1 MTKEERL
8 MYVEQWRKQQLMNS
22 GCGTPVLY
30 AIIIAVIMLFSSC
43 ATKTKI
49 EYRDRVSI
57 DTLYRSDSTIIR
69 EKGDTVFL
77 EKYKYIYRV
86 KELRDTVNV
95 TDTITVVKPVEV
107 TKEVNKLH
115 NWQVGLMVLGG
126 AAIALGGYKLIKF
139 IKV

>member
-1 MTKEERL
+1 MKKLLLVILLSVILVGCASTK
-8 MYVEQWRKQQLMNS
+8 YVEV
-22 GCGTPVLY
+22 PVPQ
-30 AIIIAVIMLFSSC
+30 V
-43 ATKTKI
+43 KI
-49 EYRDRVSI
+49 EYRDRTSI
-57 DTLYRSDSTIIR
+57 DTLIQNDSIIIK

-77 EKYKYIYRV
+77 EKYKYLYRT
-86 KELRDTVNV
+86 KELRDTINV
-95 TDTITVVKPVEV
+95 TDTITVVNTVEV

>member
-1 MTKEERL
+1 MKKLLLAMLLGILLSGCAATK
-8 MYVEQWRKQQLMNS
+8 YVEV
-22 GCGTPVLY
+22 PVDR
-30 AIIIAVIMLFSSC
+30 V
-43 ATKTKI
+43 KI
-49 EYRDRVSI
+49 EYRDRVSV
-57 DTLYRSDSTIIR
+57 DTLYRNDSTIIR

-86 KELRDTVNV
+86 KELKDTVNV
-95 TDTITVVKPVEV
+95 TDTITVVKPIEV

>member
-1 MTKEERL
+1 MKKLLLAILLGTLLSGCTATK
-8 MYVEQWRKQQLMNS
+8 YVEV
-22 GCGTPVLY
+22 PVDR
-30 AIIIAVIMLFSSC
+30 V
-43 ATKTKI
+43 KV
-49 EYRDRVSI
+49 EYRDRVSV
-57 DTLYRSDSTIIR
+57 DTLYRNDSTIIR

-95 TDTITVVKPVEV
+95 TDTITVVNPIEV
-107 TKEVNKLH
+107 IKEVNKLH
-115 NWQVGLMVLGG
+115 NWQVGLMILGG

>member
-1 MTKEERL
+1 MKKLLLAILLGILLSGCAATK
-8 MYVEQWRKQQLMNS
+8 YVEV
-22 GCGTPVLY
+22 PVDR
-30 AIIIAVIMLFSSC
+30 V
-43 ATKTKI
+43 KV
-49 EYRDRVSI
+49 EYRDRVSV

-86 KELRDTVNV
+86 KELKDTVNV

-126 AAIALGGYKLIKF
+126 VAIALGGYKLIKF

>member
-1 MTKEERL
+1 MKKLLLAILLGILLSGCAATK
-8 MYVEQWRKQQLMNS
+8 YVEV
-22 GCGTPVLY
+22 PVDR
-30 AIIIAVIMLFSSC
+30 V
-43 ATKTKI
+43 KI

-57 DTLYRSDSTIIR
+57 DTLYRNDSTIIR

-86 KELRDTVNV
+86 KELKDTVNV
-95 TDTITVVKPVEV
+95 TDTITVVKPIEV

-139 IKV
+139 ITV

>member
-1 MTKEERL
+1 MKKLLLAILLGILLSGCATTK
-8 MYVEQWRKQQLMNS
+8 YVEV
-22 GCGTPVLY
+22 PVDR
-30 AIIIAVIMLFSSC
+30 V
-43 ATKTKI
+43 KI

-57 DTLYRSDSTIIR
+57 DTLYRNDSTIIR

-86 KELRDTVNV
+86 KELKDTVNV

>member
-1 MTKEERL
+1 MKKLLLAILLGILLSGCATTK
-8 MYVEQWRKQQLMNS
+8 YVEV
-22 GCGTPVLY
+22 PVDR
-30 AIIIAVIMLFSSC
+30 V
-43 ATKTKI
+43 KI

-57 DTLYRSDSTIIR
+57 DTLYRNDSTIIR

>member
-1 MTKEERL
+1 MKKLLLAILLGTLLSGCAATK
-8 MYVEQWRKQQLMNS
+8 YVEV
-22 GCGTPVLY
+22 PVDR
-30 AIIIAVIMLFSSC
+30 V
-43 ATKTKI
+43 KI
-49 EYRDRVSI
+49 EYRDRVSV
-57 DTLYRSDSTIIR
+57 DTLYRNDSTIIR

-86 KELRDTVNV
+86 KELRDTVSV
-95 TDTITVVKPVEV
+95 TDTITVVNTVEV

-115 NWQVGLMVLGG
+115 NWQVGLMILGG

>member
-1 MTKEERL
+1 MKKLLLAILLGILLSGCAATK
-8 MYVEQWRKQQLMNS
+8 YVEV
-22 GCGTPVLY
+22 PVDR
-30 AIIIAVIMLFSSC
+30 V
-43 ATKTKI
+43 KI
-49 EYRDRVSI
+49 EYRDRVSV
-57 DTLYRSDSTIIR
+57 DTLYRNDSTIIR

>member
-1 MTKEERL
+1 MKKLLLAILLGILLSGCATTK
-8 MYVEQWRKQQLMNS
+8 YVEV
-22 GCGTPVLY
+22 PVDR
-30 AIIIAVIMLFSSC
+30 V
-43 ATKTKI
+43 KI
-49 EYRDRVSI
+49 EYRDRVSV
-57 DTLYRSDSTIIR
+57 DTLYRNDSTIIR